1 VNRKVLRSILNQYL
15 DWYDRA
21 DPFSGRITSKNR
33 MESVRP
39 PEQPSPDITQIADA
53 ARTILSG
60 TLPSD
65 FPAHFALSVLES
77 VAYSTSRFAAADP
90 ANGILYRAAA
100 LQILEAGLPRRSES
114 QIE

>member
-1 VNRKVLRSILNQYL
+1 
-15 DWYDRA
+15 
-21 DPFSGRITSKNR
+21 
-33 MESVRP
+33 M
-39 PEQPSPDITQIADA
+39 
-53 ARTILSG
+53 
-60 TLPSD
+60 PSD